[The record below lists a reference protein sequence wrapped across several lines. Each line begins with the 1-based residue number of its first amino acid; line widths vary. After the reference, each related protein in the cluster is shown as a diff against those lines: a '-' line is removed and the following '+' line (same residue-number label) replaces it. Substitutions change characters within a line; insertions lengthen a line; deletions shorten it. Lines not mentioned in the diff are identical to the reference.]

1 MSCRL
6 SVISVFILSSVPLSR
21 LEKSS
26 SHFAFP
32 LADLKSVSGLISFI
46 KEHELLKAQEA
57 AKSRPYSAFV
67 TLPWPLGLEGAVPLH
82 GATSRRSGSMLLWAG
97 RLLRFR
103 GKGVPFYSRQLG
115 RISWEISLC
124 CKNRAACCRSAVRPL
139 AWLLWSCWCCGLWGW
154 RLCSFTLF
162 SAEIKSLFV
171 FQIYGKV
178 LNCLSLIAL
187 GNPILCC

>member
-103 GKGVPFYSRQLG
+103 GKASPFIAG
-115 RISWEISLC
+115 NWEGFLE
-124 CKNRAACCRSAVRPL
+124 RFLFAVRTGLPAAGL
-139 AWLLWSCWCCGLWGW
+139 LSDHWLDCSDHAGAVGSGDGGSA
-154 RLCSFTLF
+154 RLLF
-162 SAEIKSLFV
+162 SV
-171 FQIYGKV
+171 QR
-178 LNCLSLIAL
+178 
-187 GNPILCC
+187 